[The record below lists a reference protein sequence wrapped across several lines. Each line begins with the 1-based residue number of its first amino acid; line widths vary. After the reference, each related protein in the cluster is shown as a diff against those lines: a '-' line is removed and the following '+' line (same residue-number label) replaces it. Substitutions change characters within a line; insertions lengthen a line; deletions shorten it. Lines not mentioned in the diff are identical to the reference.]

1 MRGRFFVVFLL
12 GALALPLSAM
22 AQSPEAEMRRMFEK
36 AIVQD
41 DGAHFDAI
49 VNIFIEVRPGQEGSI
64 RALAKSVKDAQSP
77 KQAAP
82 VVVDATPSDR
92 AGPLGALVPVK
103 RVADILDFR
112 KWDGSAEL
120 GLSATTGDTQEQAGT
135 LGVKFNRAIGEHWE
149 HKLNLNVD
157 YARHKGE
164 TTKERY
170 AGDYALKWNMSERGY
185 VYGLFDVEQD
195 RLSGFDHRFAESV
208 GMGYKLLER
217 PDFKWSVE
225 GGPGLRQSKL
235 DTGQS
240 ENDMIGVLSTT
251 ARYWFSPE
259 LSVGTD
265 GKIYMGGD
273 RTSVQNVFDIK
284 AKINVFLSARMS
296 YQVNYDSNVPF
307 GKNRTNTITRATIVY
322 DF

>member
-12 GALALPLSAM
+12 GALAMPLSSM
-22 AQSPEAEMRRMFEK
+22 AQSPEDEMRRMFEQAMMK
-36 AIVQD
+36 D
-41 DGAHFDAI
+41 DGVHFDAI
-49 VNIFIEVRPGQEGSI
+49 VNIFIEVRPGQEDSI
-64 RALAKSVKDAQSP
+64 RALAKSVKDAHSP
-77 KQAAP
+77 KQAEL
-82 VVVDATPSDR
+82 VVVDETPSDKV
-92 AGPLGALVPVK
+92 GPLAGMVPVK

-120 GLSATTGDTQEQAGT
+120 GLSATSGDTQEQAGT
-135 LGVKFNRAIGEHWE
+135 LGVKFNRAIGEDWE

-157 YARHKGE
+157 YARRQGE

-170 AGDYALKWNMSERGY
+170 AADYALKWSMSERGY

-195 RLSGFDHRFAESV
+195 RRSGFDHRFAESV
-208 GMGYKLLER
+208 GIGYKLMER

-240 ENDMIGVLSTT
+240 ENDMIGVISTT
-251 ARYWFSPE
+251 ARYWFTPE

-265 GKIYMGGD
+265 GKAFMGGD
-273 RTSVQNVFDIK
+273 RTSLQNILDVK
-284 AKINVFLSARMS
+284 AKINGYLSARMS
-296 YQVNYDSNVPF
+296 YQLNYDSNVPL
-307 GKNRTNTITRATIVY
+307 GKHRINTITRATIVY